1 MKMQVPLHISLA
13 GSVNMAARKIPA
25 TPSKINEQQVI
36 MLFAVNSFAAR
47 VSVNILLLLVD
58 GGIRYA
64 GV

>member
-1 MKMQVPLHISLA
+1 
-13 GSVNMAARKIPA
+13 
-25 TPSKINEQQVI
+25 